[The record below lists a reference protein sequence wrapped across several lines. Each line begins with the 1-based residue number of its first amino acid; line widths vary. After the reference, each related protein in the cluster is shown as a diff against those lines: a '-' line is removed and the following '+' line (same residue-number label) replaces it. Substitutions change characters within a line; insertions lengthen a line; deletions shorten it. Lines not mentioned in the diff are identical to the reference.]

1 MLCAL
6 VAAAQ
11 PALLVL
17 VWRGEC
23 GKKKKEK
30 KKKTGHWPWP
40 PLCWKQ
46 ARAEPVISPSPSTR
60 LC

>member
-6 VAAAQ
+6 VAAAL

-40 PLCWKQ
+40 PLC
-46 ARAEPVISPSPSTR
+46 
-60 LC
+60 

>member
-17 VWRGEC
+17 VGREGR
-23 GKKKKEK
+23 GKKKKK

-40 PLCWKQ
+40 PLC
-46 ARAEPVISPSPSTR
+46 
-60 LC
+60 